1 MNFWSNDELSFAIKL
16 FDANAKHVGH
26 GLRFRTKSQ
35 LFAFI
40 AEKLKSFGSTKTVA
54 NVTDKFKNLNAKHSV
69 IRKHVSDDQE
79 ANDMNET
86 ILQKYESKE
95 V

>member
-16 FDANAKHVGH
+16 FDANDKHVGH

-35 LFAFI
+35 LYAFI
-40 AEKLKSFGSTKTVA
+40 AEKLKSIGSTKTA
-54 NVTDKFKNLNAKHSV
+54 GNVTDKFKNLNAKYSL
-69 IRKHVSDDQE
+69 IKKHVSDDQE
-79 ANDMNET
+79 VTDMNET